1 MEEPLLLSAPLV
13 VALCAPQGKMGGP
26 QPALVGV
33 RGPQAGGQ
41 YYGCGRHMSI
51 PPGQVWEG
59 GERTDSKEEGEQ
71 LGREVKE
78 EKSKREGLERGKD
91 EEELRR
97 RDAKTKRRS
106 DERK

>member
-1 MEEPLLLSAPLV
+1 
-13 VALCAPQGKMGGP
+13 MGGP

-59 GERTDSKEEGEQ
+59 GERTGSKEEGEQ

-78 EKSKREGLERGKD
+78 EKSKREVLERGKD
-91 EEELRR
+91 EEEVRR
-97 RDAKTKRRS
+97 RQEEGDSATLHQYAQGLFFVQK
-106 DERK
+106 

>member
-1 MEEPLLLSAPLV
+1 
-13 VALCAPQGKMGGP
+13 MGGP

-41 YYGCGRHMSI
+41 YYGCGRHMST

-59 GERTDSKEEGEQ
+59 GERTGSKEEEEQ

-91 EEELRR
+91 EEEVRR
-97 RDAKTKRRS
+97 RQEEGDSATLHQYAQGLFFVQK
-106 DERK
+106 